1 MLIFTAASH
10 SHTEGC
16 VLSGSHHIS
25 LREIPPTCPGPD
37 SLPWNAEV
45 ELKIATVRESS
56 LEAREVPG
64 GRWVSLHWGQLGLK
78 RHLRLLWMARLTPP
92 CAARQLSQ
100 TRSHVCTQPARGS
113 LDPLLVLHQQVVV
126 VQTINGSVWKSNSN
140 FFTDCCVSPL

>member
-78 RHLRLLWMARLTPP
+78 RHLRLLRRGSHSAVCCPAAFSDQVTRL
-92 CAARQLSQ
+92 
-100 TRSHVCTQPARGS
+100 QPARGS
-113 LDPLLVLHQQVVV
+113 LDPLLVLDQQVVGA
-126 VQTINGSVWKSNSN
+126 QTISGSV
-140 FFTDCCVSPL
+140 